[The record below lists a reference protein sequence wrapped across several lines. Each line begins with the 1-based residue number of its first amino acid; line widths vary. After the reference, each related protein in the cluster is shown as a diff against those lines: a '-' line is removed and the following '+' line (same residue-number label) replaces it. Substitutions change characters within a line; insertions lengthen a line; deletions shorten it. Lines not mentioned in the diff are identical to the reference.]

1 MQEAP
6 DLETVSPAIFWRE
19 AARRLKLVDHEM
31 PMSEIDVDEVFLG
44 LRLQHELDFA
54 AGKSAPILTRFL
66 VLFDD
71 ELYRLLLAYAEYRLD
86 EEEKRLVEQLARII
100 HDVWSSLL
108 LSRFLAERFR
118 GVLRACS
125 LSLWLRPFGFLDGH
139 IALVIKAVASRC
151 AR

>member
-1 MQEAP
+1 MHNTPNLEA
-6 DLETVSPAIFWRE
+6 VSPAIFWRE

-54 AGKSAPILTRFL
+54 AGTSAPILTRFL

-86 EEEKRLVEQLARII
+86 DKEKRLVEQLGEAFPGIYAMIEHLTSRDLIADEPPRE
-100 HDVWSSLL
+100 DVMEMLRHGAL
-108 LSRFLAERFR
+108 RDIDDDDEAIAEERLF
-118 GVLRACS
+118 
-125 LSLWLRPFGFLDGH
+125 
-139 IALVIKAVASRC
+139 
-151 AR
+151 

>member
-1 MQEAP
+1 MHDTP
-6 DLETVSPAIFWRE
+6 NLETVSPAVFWRE

-54 AGKSAPILTRFL
+54 AGKSGPILTRFL

-86 EEEKRLVEQLARII
+86 DEEKRLVEQLGEAFPGIYAMIEHLMSRDLIADEPPRE
-100 HDVWSSLL
+100 DVMEMLRHGAL
-108 LSRFLAERFR
+108 RDIDDDDDAIAEERLF
-118 GVLRACS
+118 
-125 LSLWLRPFGFLDGH
+125 
-139 IALVIKAVASRC
+139 
-151 AR
+151 

>member
-1 MQEAP
+1 MHEAP
-6 DLETVSPAIFWRE
+6 DLEAVSPAIFWRE

-86 EEEKRLVEQLARII
+86 DEEKRLVEQLGEAFPGIYAMIEYLTSRDLIADEPPRE
-100 HDVWSSLL
+100 DVI
-108 LSRFLAERFR
+108 EI
-118 GVLRACS
+118 LRHGA
-125 LSLWLRPFGFLDGH
+125 LRD
-139 IALVIKAVASRC
+139 VDDDDEAVAEERLF
-151 AR
+151 